1 MAHLR
6 EQRLSVLPS
15 PTVQDPSRQLVV
27 QVIMHPDI
35 NGSHHNW
42 RQKMSPGNM
51 LNFRYNSE
59 GRHES
64 THLPKQRLPVVP
76 TPAVQGLPRQLAAQ
90 VVSRLDSSSS
100 QHTSLL
106 KVSPCNMLDPTFEKL
121 RAGTT
126 TCGATL
132 PVSGP
137 SSGTWPKM
145 MPWQEVKHQQ
155 QPERITA

>member
-59 GRHES
+59 REDMNQLIFVSSVCPSCQHQQCKACPGS
-64 THLPKQRLPVVP
+64 LPLRSYRALTAVAHSIPRFSRCHHATCWTPPSKNCVLAQQRVGLLFLC
-76 TPAVQGLPRQLAAQ
+76 QGPRQAHGQ
-90 VVSRLDSSSS
+90 R
-100 QHTSLL
+100 
-106 KVSPCNMLDPTFEKL
+106 
-121 RAGTT
+121 
-126 TCGATL
+126 
-132 PVSGP
+132 
-137 SSGTWPKM
+137 
-145 MPWQEVKHQQ
+145 
-155 QPERITA
+155 

>member
-51 LNFRYNSE
+51 LNFRYNSK

-64 THLPKQRLPVVP
+64 AHLRKQRLPVVP

-106 KVSPCNMLDPTFEKL
+106 KVSPCNMLDPTFVKCVL
-121 RAGTT
+121 AQQRVGLLFL
-126 TCGATL
+126 CQ
-132 PVSGP
+132 GP
-137 SSGTWPKM
+137 RQAHG
-145 MPWQEVKHQQ
+145 Q
-155 QPERITA
+155 R